1 MDAEGPPAGG
11 VGETAVLLER
21 AGADAADR
29 EHDPLLRLLGPAA
42 GPVRQG
48 ERGVRFC
55 RQARRPAAKA
65 RRGAGAS
72 AGKHRRLFL
81 RFAGQAGAGPGA
93 VPGAQ
98 AGRGELL
105 WALPPHDVPH
115 RAAGLAG
122 AGGVREGDRPQRG
135 LLRRCQTMHYG
146 LVGLQAASSWRRR
159 SCFGQRA
166 EAWPRWQRL
175 CWTLCRTISGCSL
188 WSSIPLWPLLE
199 GGGLGRLRA
208 APGLS
213 GPHPA
218 RRPGLCRPA
227 GPARPRA
234 GAAPDRPRPG
244 AGRLV
249 AGRCTSKRSLP
260 PSTSPKAR

>member
-1 MDAEGPPAGG
+1 MDAEAAYLQGAW
-11 VGETAVLLER
+11 EKAAVLLER
-21 AGADAADR
+21 ARADAAGQENMTLCCDFW
-29 EHDPLLRLLGPAA
+29 PCGWPCAA
-42 GPVRQG
+42 
-48 ERGVRFC
+48 RGKRVRFC

-135 LLRRCQTMHYG
+135 PAAPVRGHAR
-146 LVGLQAASSWRRR
+146 LVGLQARIQLAAAQLRL
-159 SCFGQRA
+159 GQRA
-166 EAWPRWQRL
+166 EA
-175 CWTLCRTISGCSL
+175 
-188 WSSIPLWPLLE
+188 
-199 GGGLGRLRA
+199 RA
-208 APGLS
+208 ALAAALLDAVQDDFWVLFVEQYPALAPCWKGRT
-213 GPHPA
+213 GPLASRVWGPSWPA
-218 RRPGLCRPA
+218 SCPQA
-227 GPARPRA
+227 GP
-234 GAAPDRPRPG
+234 
-244 AGRLV
+244 
-249 AGRCTSKRSLP
+249 LP
-260 PSTSPKAR
+260 PGWACPPPRRSCP

>member
-1 MDAEGPPAGG
+1 MGESRRAAGAGPSRRR
-11 VGETAVLLER
+11 R
-21 AGADAADR
+21 AGK
-29 EHDPLLRLLGPAA
+29 HDPLLRFFGPAA

-122 AGGVREGDRPQRG
+122 AGGVREGDCPQRG
-135 LLRRCQTMHYG
+135 PAAPVRGHALRSG
-146 LVGLQAASSWRRR
+146 GPAGRRR
-159 SCFGQRA
+159 SCASASGPTPG
-166 EAWPRWQRL
+166 PRWQRL

-188 WSSIPLWPLLE
+188 WSSIPLWPPCWK
-199 GGGLGRLRA
+199 GRT
-208 APGLS
+208 
-213 GPHPA
+213 GPCASRVWGPSWPA
-218 RRPGLCRPA
+218 SCPQA
-227 GPARPRA
+227 GP
-234 GAAPDRPRPG
+234 
-244 AGRLV
+244 
-249 AGRCTSKRSLP
+249 LP
-260 PSTSPKAR
+260 PGWACPPPRRSCP